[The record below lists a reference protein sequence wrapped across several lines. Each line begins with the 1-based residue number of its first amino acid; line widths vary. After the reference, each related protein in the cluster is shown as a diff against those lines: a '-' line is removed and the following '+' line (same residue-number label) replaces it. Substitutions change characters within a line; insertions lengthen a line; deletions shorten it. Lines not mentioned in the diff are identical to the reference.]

1 MLIRL
6 IRHLT
11 RRHPWALRLWENK
24 YSWNSVLISGFLVA
38 AILVTLFLNSE
49 EQAVSTREVLRLTSA
64 PHIVNLSKPSLNRGK
79 PFSGLEVINDAE
91 LLAKTKYQINAGVYV
106 VNNS

>member
-24 YSWNSVLISGFLVA
+24 YSWNSVLISGFLIA

-49 EQAVSTREVLRLTSA
+49 EQAVSTREVLRLTSS

-79 PFSGLEVINDAE
+79 PLSGLEAVSYTH
-91 LLAKTKYQINAGVYV
+91 LTLPTKA
-106 VNNS
+106 